1 MTRLLTISFLFIF
14 SHSFLVSQ
22 NCGTGG
28 DNFFSPCNICG
39 NGFFSNTAGFS
50 PDNASYSFP
59 CGAIENSQWASFTA
73 ASTTVSVQL
82 TASSCANGDGVE
94 MAMYDQNLNLVSN
107 CFTAALP
114 TSNGSITGTNLN
126 IGQTYLIMVDG
137 VNGDECSFILSLTGN
152 QTLLPPVGPSP
163 IISDANPSFEVCPG
177 QEVCYSID
185 PVQYATDYEWFVPTN
200 GTILFGQGTRNICVI
215 YDAPGGGVVRCTP
228 SNDCYPGVPAIL
240 PVVVLPV
247 IPSILPP
254 VFLCQSELP
263 YTLNGIEYNNYGTQ
277 QQVLQNVQ
285 GCDSIVNFTLIPR
298 IEIPFEIN
306 TNLCMGQCFMIGDS
320 CYTDSTTIV
329 IEGGGLTGCDSTII
343 FNPTYSLDSVTVN
356 QFRDSIF
363 CIDTCTQMMV
373 DATVLGQNI
382 ITAWSTSNGTI
393 NATNG
398 LFAEGCGAGDYVLS
412 FTNSLTQNSCSV
424 SINLSEN
431 EKSIGALDVLAQLSG
446 ETCVDQE
453 FLFETT
459 YLPNAL
465 AYNWSL
471 PDGTRVST
479 TDHQLV
485 VTKALNG
492 NICVTA
498 TNDCGNS
505 NEVCESVNI
514 APYLSPEFSIDSR
527 ICLDQTA
534 TITYL
539 GNASATSGYNFYI
552 PRGNIISG
560 SGTGPYVVQFDND
573 GSYTIG
579 LDVEG
584 DGCQSPLF
592 TQKIQVDT
600 IIPPSKILCNR
611 GADFVEFVWR
621 DYGIVDDFSVNISS
635 GQSGTRTGRT
645 SYLVTDLGPNEPV
658 TIEVVGNGYDNVCDP
673 TAFSRETCNS
683 TNLVIDPS
691 NQKREFSNTEITISE
706 VEIYPNPVTDNLMVN
721 ANSTINKIEV
731 YDLNGKLIKLKLASN
746 NIDISKIENGIY
758 LVKITTEEGVSTER
772 IQKI

>member
-1 MTRLLTISFLFIF
+1 MTRLLTISLIIIF
-14 SHSFLVSQ
+14 SQSILVSQ
-22 NCGTGG
+22 NCGVGG

-50 PDNASYSFP
+50 PDNANYSFP
-59 CGAIENSQWASFTA
+59 CGTIENSQWASFTA
-73 ASTTVSVQL
+73 AATTVNVQL
-82 TASSCANGDGVE
+82 SATSCANGDGIE

-107 CFTAALP
+107 CFTDALP
-114 TSNGSITGTNLN
+114 NSGGNITGSNLN

-152 QTLLPPVGPSP
+152 QTLLPPVAPSP
-163 IISDANPSFEVCPG
+163 ILSDVNPGFEVCTG
-177 QEVCYSID
+177 QEICYSID

-200 GTILFGQGTRNICVI
+200 GTILFGQGTRNICVT

-228 SNDCYPGVPAIL
+228 SNECYSGVPAIL

-254 VFLCQSELP
+254 VFLCQNELP
-263 YTLNGIEYNNYGTQ
+263 YTLNGIEYNNFGTQ

-285 GCDSIVNFTLIPR
+285 GCDSIVNFTIIPI
-298 IEIPFEIN
+298 IEVPFEIN
-306 TNLCMGQCFMIGDS
+306 TNLCMGQCYMIGDS

-329 IEGGGLTGCDSTII
+329 IEGGSLTGCDSTII

-363 CIDTCTQMMV
+363 CIDTCTQLMV

-382 ITAWSTSNGTI
+382 ITAWSSSDGTI

-398 LFAEGCGAGDYVLS
+398 LFAEGCGAGDYILS
-412 FTNSLTQNSCSV
+412 FTDSLTQNSCSV

-431 EKSIGALDVLAQLSG
+431 NKSIGDLDVLNKVSG

-459 YLPNAL
+459 HLRNAL
-465 AYNWSL
+465 TYNWSL
-471 PDGTRVST
+471 PDGTTVT
-479 TDHQLV
+479 TNDHQLV
-485 VTKALNG
+485 VSKALNG
-492 NICVTA
+492 NVCVTA
-498 TNDCGNS
+498 ANDCGTS
-505 NEVCESVNI
+505 NEVCQRVNI

-539 GNASATSGYNFYI
+539 GNASATAGYNFSI

-560 SGTGPYVVQFDND
+560 SGTGPYVVQFNND
-573 GSYTIG
+573 GNFTIG

-584 DGCQSPLF
+584 DGCQSPMF
-592 TQKIQVDT
+592 SQQIRVDT
-600 IIPPSKILCNR
+600 IIPPAKIFCNR
-611 GADFVEFVWR
+611 GSDWIQFIWN
-621 DYGIVDDFSVNISS
+621 DIGIVDDFSVDLIR
-635 GQSGTRTGRT
+635 GQSGMQTGRL
-645 SYLVTDLGPNEPV
+645 SYVVTGLGPNQPA
-658 TIEVVGNGYDNVCDP
+658 TIEVRANDNDNVCG
-673 TAFSRETCNS
+673 AFSISRETCIS

-691 NQKREFSNTEITISE
+691 NGRKEISNKKISASK
-706 VEIYPNPVTDNLMVN
+706 VDIYPNPATDNLIVN

-731 YDLNGKLIKLKLASN
+731 YDLNGKLIKLKLASDYV
-746 NIDISKIENGIY
+746 DISEIENGIY
-758 LVKITTEEGVSTER
+758 LVKITTAKGVSTEK